1 MTLVA
6 LSHGYP
12 PLWNMGGEVSLHRT
26 LIAAHGDKH
35 VLTKTDKPYIFEGV
49 QVENINADDV
59 LNIRTNPEP
68 IAQQLRALNAS
79 MVIGQNEL
87 SLAAVKAAR
96 VVGAVPV
103 VSVHTPPRY
112 GRGIADGMYETDYAI
127 YNTRTS
133 AIEWG
138 EPNALVVHPP
148 ISPLPSKTLTGGD
161 AYTLLSSLVNKGV
174 SVVLELAQRYP
185 DQRFIIVRSPA
196 EPTHGLPDLEDRVA
210 KLPNVEL
217 HPRVAPEEVEKYFK
231 QTRILLV
238 PSRYETYGMST
249 IEAAGY
255 GIPTVHVDTPHV
267 REGIGEGAILVPPM
281 NADATAAGIDTIE
294 KNYELYSLNA
304 RKRAEWLHVRQ
315 QIELER
321 FAEFVDTAQRLDQKS
336 LYARQKAMALVV
348 RRIRNGQYR

>member
-1 MTLVA
+1 
-6 LSHGYP
+6 
-12 PLWNMGGEVSLHRT
+12 MGGEVSLHRT

-35 VLTKTDKPYIFEGV
+35 VLTKTDKPYVFEGV
-49 QVENINADDV
+49 QVDQINADNV
-59 LNIRTNPEP
+59 LDIRTNPIP
-68 IAQQLRALNAS
+68 IAQQLRDLNARV
-79 MVIGQNEL
+79 VIGQNEL

-96 VVGAVPV
+96 AVGAVPV
-103 VSVHTPPRY
+103 VSVHTPPAY
-112 GRGIADGMYETDYAI
+112 GKNLAEAMYETDYAI
-127 YNTRTS
+127 YNTRTA

-148 ISPLPSKTLTGGD
+148 ISPLPQDTFTKGD
-161 AYTLLSSLVNKGV
+161 AYTLLSSLRNKGV
-174 SVVLELAQRYP
+174 EVVIELAKRYP
-185 DQRFIIVRSPA
+185 DQRFIVVRSPA
-196 EPTHGLPDLEDRVA
+196 EATHGLADIEDRV
-210 KLPNVEL
+210 KDLPNLEL

-267 REGIGEGAILVPPM
+267 REGIGEGAILVPPL

-315 QIELER
+315 QIELDR
-321 FAEFVDTAQRLDQKS
+321 FADFIDNVPKLDQKS
-336 LYARQKAMALVV
+336 LYVRQKGMALVV